1 LLEKSFDSYFAASS
15 KGDAALVKLYVRGG
29 LGSRGKTA
37 IQGIQ
42 KTLDSQWGADR
53 FRLTGELF
61 LGYSVDNTVIADV
74 LLLFPIAIVIV
85 FLVTFLTFRS
95 VAGVLTPAITVLSSV
110 TVTLGLMAVT
120 DTPLTIV
127 SAVLPILLIAMG
139 CPDSIHIFSWYRV
152 EILRGSVKREAI
164 MQMMKSMILPVVMTS
179 LTTAGGLVL
188 SPSQA

>member
-42 KTLDSQWGADR
+42 NTLDSQWGADR
-53 FRLTGELF
+53 YRLTGELF
-61 LGYSVDNTVIADV
+61 LGYSVDNTVTADV
-74 LLLFPIAIVIV
+74 LLLFPIAIVIA

-95 VAGVLTPAITVLSSV
+95 VAGVLTPSIRALSSV
-110 TVTLGLMAVT
+110 AVTLGPMAVA
-120 DTPLTIV
+120 DTPLTIM

-139 CPDSIHIFSWYRV
+139 RPDSIHIFSRYRV
-152 EILRGSVKREAI
+152 EILKGSVKREAI
-164 MQMMKSMILPVVMTS
+164 MQMMKSMIQPVMMTS

>member
-1 LLEKSFDSYFAASS
+1 M
-15 KGDAALVKLYVRGG
+15 
-29 LGSRGKTA
+29 
-37 IQGIQ
+37 
-42 KTLDSQWGADR
+42 
-53 FRLTGELF
+53 TGELF
-61 LGYSVDNTVIADV
+61 LGYSVDNTVTADV
-74 LLLFPIAIVIV
+74 LLLFPIAIVIA

-139 CPDSIHIFSWYRV
+139 RPDSIHIFSWYRV

-164 MQMMKSMILPVVMTS
+164 MQMMKSMILPVAMTS
-179 LTTAGGLVL
+179 LTTAGGWFSRLL
-188 SPSQA
+188 KRDSNA

>member
-42 KTLDSQWGADR
+42 KTLDSQWGAGR

>member
-1 LLEKSFDSYFAASS
+1 M
-15 KGDAALVKLYVRGG
+15 KLYVLGG

-74 LLLFPIAIVIV
+74 LLLFPIAIVIA

-95 VAGVLTPAITVLSSV
+95 VAV
-110 TVTLGLMAVT
+110 
-120 DTPLTIV
+120 
-127 SAVLPILLIAMG
+127 
-139 CPDSIHIFSWYRV
+139 F
-152 EILRGSVKREAI
+152 
-164 MQMMKSMILPVVMTS
+164 
-179 LTTAGGLVL
+179 
-188 SPSQA
+188 